1 MKYSDI
7 FFKQF
12 AKGLGKYEIE
22 NLYYL
27 ASIGELTD
35 FDFLD
40 DEEYDLISKTDNN
53 EISFKF
59 KIVELFQNWRL
70 GNK

>member
-27 ASIGELTD
+27 ASSGELTN

-40 DEEYDLISKTDNN
+40 DEEYAELEEEVYES
-53 EISFKF
+53 E
-59 KIVELFQNWRL
+59 ELFV
-70 GNK
+70 